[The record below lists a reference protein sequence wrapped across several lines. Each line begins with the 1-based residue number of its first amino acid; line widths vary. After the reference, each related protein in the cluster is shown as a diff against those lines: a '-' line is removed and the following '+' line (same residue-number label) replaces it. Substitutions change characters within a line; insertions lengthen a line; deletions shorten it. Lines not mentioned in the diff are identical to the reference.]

1 MYLALT
7 IAVVGTLNIVCFF
20 IGAKVG
26 QTVANGKEIQT
37 PTVKSPLEAIREHQ
51 ENKEARKEQERLDTI
66 LRNVEN
72 YDGTANHQ
80 EDVPR

>member
-1 MYLALT
+1 MDILT

-26 QTVANGKEIQT
+26 QKV
-37 PTVKSPLEAIREHQ
+37 VKGESLELPSINPMDAIREK
-51 ENKEARKEQERLDTI
+51 EEKREARKEQNRVETIMRNIER
-66 LRNVEN
+66 
-72 YDGTANHQ
+72 YDGTPIGQ